1 MRFEGGN
8 LTLQFEIAFISL
20 QCPWGYELCGT
31 ARDAAGQELPLTAA
45 KKNHLGGGK
54 CAIGT

>member
-20 QCPWGYELCGT
+20 QRPWGYGLCGT

-45 KKNHLGGGK
+45 KKTILGEVSVQ
-54 CAIGT
+54 